1 MNRTRLT
8 LTTLAGFCLMTM
20 ASSLSAQPGAV
31 DDVQDRIDALLERLD
46 SNDDGAIS
54 KEEAGPRFWTRLSKA
69 DANKDGKVTE
79 KEMKAAWS

>member
-8 LTTLAGFCLMTM
+8 LATLAGFCLITM

-46 SNDDGAIS
+46 SDDDGAIS

-69 DANKDGKVTE
+69 DTNKDGKVTQQ
-79 KEMKAAWS
+79 EMKTAWS